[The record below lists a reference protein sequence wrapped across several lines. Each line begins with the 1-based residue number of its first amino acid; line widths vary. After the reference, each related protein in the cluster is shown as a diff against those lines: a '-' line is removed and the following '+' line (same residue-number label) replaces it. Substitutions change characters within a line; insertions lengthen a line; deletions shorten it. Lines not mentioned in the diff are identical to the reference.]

1 MNYNNNRYYE
11 PEDDDFDEEAYY
23 EAVDCLLAKDGECY
37 WADESNWNEALMQ
50 LELDDDY
57 RPESAPA
64 EVIDKV
70 KSYWQEIAENRAEG
84 DF

>member
-1 MNYNNNRYYE
+1 MKYNNDRYYE

-23 EAVDCLLAKDGECY
+23 EAVDSLLAKDGQCY
-37 WADESNWNEALMQ
+37 WANESNWYEALSQ
-50 LELDDDY
+50 LEIDEDY
-57 RPESAPA
+57 EPDSAPA

-70 KSYWQEIAENRAEG
+70 KAYWKEIAENMAEG